1 MRELLT
7 AHLNSNTDV
16 LSQMRR
22 CLAVI
27 FMDKDGMLN
36 VTGGKWTTYRSM
48 AEQVRVQENN
58 QALDRI
64 I

>member
-1 MRELLT
+1 
-7 AHLNSNTDV
+7 
-16 LSQMRR
+16 MRR